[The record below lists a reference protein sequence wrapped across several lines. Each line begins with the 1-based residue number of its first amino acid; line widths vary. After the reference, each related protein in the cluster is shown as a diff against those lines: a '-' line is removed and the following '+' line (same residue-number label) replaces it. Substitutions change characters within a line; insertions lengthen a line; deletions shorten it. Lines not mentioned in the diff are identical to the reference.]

1 MNNNKTKRS
10 SYKIN
15 KTHSKKLSKIT
26 CNSIESKLSV
36 SQTESF
42 LKELG
47 GGQFGLAFKG
57 CFDGP
62 KCKNSISIINEL

>member
-1 MNNNKTKRS
+1 MNIIKTRKS

-15 KTHSKKLSKIT
+15 KTQRENLSKIK
-26 CNSIESKLSV
+26 CNSIESTLSV
-36 SQTESF
+36 SQTTNF

-57 CFDGP
+57 CFDTP
-62 KCKNSISIINEL
+62 KCKNPISIK